1 MADLKTST
9 ENDNSIEYVC
19 EGCGKTERDWKTPDG
34 WFFFLVI
41 ARGPKPPDQWHMPK
55 TDFDFCSLD
64 CANGWIAGATE
75 WPGENVRL
83 PEESND

>member
-1 MADLKTST
+1 MPELKSST
-9 ENDNSIEYVC
+9 ENDYGIEYVC
-19 EGCGKTERDWKTPDG
+19 EGCGKKERDWNTPDG
-34 WFFFLVI
+34 WFFFRVI
-41 ARGPKPPDQWHMPK
+41 ARGHNPPDQWHMPK

-64 CANGWIAGATE
+64 CANGWIARATE